1 MKSTPLKSNAAL
13 RHTAKKRLRAVP
25 PAGEAQ
31 SLPDLRSAM
40 GELRIYEAELEIQN
54 EELRDSRAQIE
65 ESHKNYFRHF
75 DLAPVGLI
83 RLNRKGQILE
93 ANILGAQMLGEKR
106 VLLNSV
112 PRTFLA
118 HVSSESH
125 VVFQQHLESTLAS
138 GKMETCELSLR
149 NAVGHESFVR
159 IQSVISRSEKDEKDF
174 YLTLTDLTERREI
187 EQKLALQRVLAEAAV
202 TSKELFFGMLS
213 HELRTPLTPLVALLE
228 DLAAE
233 PGRSPEDLAALALMR
248 RNLDLETHLIDDL
261 LDLTRVTGGKLQLH
275 RETTDVHLC
284 LRQAIEIC
292 QPDIDAKELQLAIE
306 LDAPRHFVD
315 GDASRLQ
322 QIFWNLIKNA
332 VKFTPVGGRIAIE
345 TRSAE
350 ASRLT
355 VEFRDTGVGI
365 DPRPLL
371 HLFEP
376 FFQVQHALKQRAGG
390 LGLGLAICKAITEAH
405 GGTLTAAS
413 AGLGKGATFC
423 VELATV
429 AEPSAKLLSG
439 PAADASTPARR
450 EDLRLLLVEDHD
462 DTRKVLAR
470 LLNRRGYK
478 VEAARNA
485 QEARSLSS
493 ERTFDLI
500 ISDIALPDAS
510 GCDLLKELGTK
521 HKLRGIAMSGFG
533 SDTDLAQSRAAGFL
547 EHLVKPID
555 ATALDAAI
563 QRVVEKSRAG
573 RHTIL
578 YIENNVASVR
588 LIEKILHER
597 TDIEFLNAREGQ
609 IGLDLARQ
617 RSPDLVLLD
626 LRLPDLPGLD
636 VLSQLQSADAT
647 RRIPV
652 VVISANAATQKIE
665 QLAAVGARA
674 YLTKPIEAPEFLHVL
689 DGLLTPT

>member
-125 VVFQQHLESTLAS
+125 VVFQQHLQSTLAS

-149 NAVGHESFVR
+149 NAVGDESFVR
-159 IQSVISRSEKDEKDF
+159 IQSVISRSEKDVKDF

-213 HELRTPLTPLVALLE
+213 HVLRTPLTPLVALLE

-233 PGRSPEDLAALALMR
+233 PGRSAEDLAALTLMR

-261 LDLTRVTGGKLQLH
+261 LDLTRVASGKLQLN
-275 RETTDVHLC
+275 RQTTDVHLC
-284 LRQAIEIC
+284 LRQAIGIC
-292 QPDIDAKELQLAIE
+292 QPDIDAKKLQLAIK
-306 LDAPRHFVD
+306 LDAARHFVD
-315 GDASRLQ
+315 ADASRLQ

-332 VKFTPVGGRIAIE
+332 VKFTPVSGRITIE
-345 TRSAE
+345 PRSDQ

-355 VEFRDTGVGI
+355 VEVRDTGIGI
-365 DPRPLL
+365 DSSTLL

-376 FFQVQHALKQRAGG
+376 FFQVQQALRQRVGG

-405 GGTLTAAS
+405 GGKLTAAS
-413 AGLGKGATFC
+413 GGLGEGATFR
-423 VELATV
+423 VDLATV
-429 AEPSAKLLSG
+429 AESNAKLSG
-439 PAADASTPARR
+439 LAGDASPAARH
-450 EDLRLLLVEDHD
+450 EGLRLLLVEDHD
-462 DTRKVLAR
+462 DTREVLAR
-470 LLNRRGYK
+470 LLSRRGYK
-478 VEAARNA
+478 VEAARSA
-485 QEARSLSS
+485 QEARLLSS
-493 ERTFDLI
+493 EKTFDLLV
-500 ISDIALPDAS
+500 SDIALPDAT
-510 GCDLLKELGTK
+510 GCELLKELGSK
-521 HKLRGIAMSGFG
+521 HRLCGIAMSGFG
-533 SDTDLAQSRAAGFL
+533 SDADVAQSRAAGFL

-563 QRVVEKSRAG
+563 QRVIG
-573 RHTIL
+573 TTCLTGIL
-578 YIENNVASVR
+578 RSAS
-588 LIEKILHER
+588 
-597 TDIEFLNAREGQ
+597 N
-609 IGLDLARQ
+609 
-617 RSPDLVLLD
+617 
-626 LRLPDLPGLD
+626 
-636 VLSQLQSADAT
+636 
-647 RRIPV
+647 
-652 VVISANAATQKIE
+652 
-665 QLAAVGARA
+665 
-674 YLTKPIEAPEFLHVL
+674 
-689 DGLLTPT
+689 

>member
-13 RHTAKKRLRAVP
+13 RDTAKKRLRAVP

-125 VVFQQHLESTLAS
+125 VVFQQHLQSTLAS

-149 NAVGHESFVR
+149 NAVGDESFVR

-261 LDLTRVTGGKLQLH
+261 LDLTRVTSGKLQLH
-275 RETTDVHLC
+275 RETTDAHLC
-284 LRQAIEIC
+284 LRQAIGIC

-555 ATALDAAI
+555 ARALDTAI

-573 RHTIL
+573 RHTTSTSKIMSR
-578 YIENNVASVR
+578 AS
-588 LIEKILHER
+588 
-597 TDIEFLNAREGQ
+597 G
-609 IGLDLARQ
+609 
-617 RSPDLVLLD
+617 
-626 LRLPDLPGLD
+626 
-636 VLSQLQSADAT
+636 
-647 RRIPV
+647 
-652 VVISANAATQKIE
+652 
-665 QLAAVGARA
+665 
-674 YLTKPIEAPEFLHVL
+674 
-689 DGLLTPT
+689 

>member
-13 RHTAKKRLRAVP
+13 RDTAKKRLRAVP

-125 VVFQQHLESTLAS
+125 VVFQQHLQSTLAS

-149 NAVGHESFVR
+149 NAVGDESFVR

-555 ATALDAAI
+555 ATALDTAI

-573 RHTIL
+573 TPSSTSKIMSR
-578 YIENNVASVR
+578 AS
-588 LIEKILHER
+588 
-597 TDIEFLNAREGQ
+597 G
-609 IGLDLARQ
+609 
-617 RSPDLVLLD
+617 
-626 LRLPDLPGLD
+626 
-636 VLSQLQSADAT
+636 
-647 RRIPV
+647 
-652 VVISANAATQKIE
+652 
-665 QLAAVGARA
+665 
-674 YLTKPIEAPEFLHVL
+674 
-689 DGLLTPT
+689 

>member
-13 RHTAKKRLRAVP
+13 RDTAKKRLRAVP

-125 VVFQQHLESTLAS
+125 VVFQQHLQSTLAS

-149 NAVGHESFVR
+149 NAVGDESFVR

-284 LRQAIEIC
+284 LRQAIGIC
-292 QPDIDAKELQLAIE
+292 QPDIDAKKLQLAIK

-315 GDASRLQ
+315 ADASRLQ

-555 ATALDAAI
+555 ARALDTAI

-573 RHTIL
+573 RHTTSTSKIMSR
-578 YIENNVASVR
+578 AS
-588 LIEKILHER
+588 
-597 TDIEFLNAREGQ
+597 G
-609 IGLDLARQ
+609 
-617 RSPDLVLLD
+617 
-626 LRLPDLPGLD
+626 
-636 VLSQLQSADAT
+636 
-647 RRIPV
+647 
-652 VVISANAATQKIE
+652 
-665 QLAAVGARA
+665 
-674 YLTKPIEAPEFLHVL
+674 
-689 DGLLTPT
+689 

>member
-93 ANILGAQMLGEKR
+93 ANILGAQMLGEER
-106 VLLNSV
+106 VLLKTV

-125 VVFQQHLESTLAS
+125 VVFQQHLQSTLAS

-149 NAVGHESFVR
+149 NAVGDESFVR

-555 ATALDAAI
+555 ARALDTAI

-573 RHTIL
+573 RHTTSTSKIMSR
-578 YIENNVASVR
+578 AS
-588 LIEKILHER
+588 
-597 TDIEFLNAREGQ
+597 G
-609 IGLDLARQ
+609 
-617 RSPDLVLLD
+617 
-626 LRLPDLPGLD
+626 
-636 VLSQLQSADAT
+636 
-647 RRIPV
+647 
-652 VVISANAATQKIE
+652 
-665 QLAAVGARA
+665 
-674 YLTKPIEAPEFLHVL
+674 
-689 DGLLTPT
+689 

>member
-1 MKSTPLKSNAAL
+1 MTSTPLKSNAAL

-83 RLNRKGQILE
+83 RLNRKGQVLE

-106 VLLNSV
+106 VRLNTV
-112 PRTFLA
+112 PRRFLA
-118 HVSSESH
+118 HVSAESH

-149 NAVGHESFVR
+149 NAVGDESFVR

-213 HELRTPLTPLVALLE
+213 HELRNPLTPLVALLE
-228 DLAAE
+228 DLATE
-233 PGRSPEDLAALALMR
+233 PGRSAKDRAALAIMR
-248 RNLDLETHLIDDL
+248 RNLDLETHFIDDL
-261 LDLTRVTGGKLQLH
+261 LDLTRVTSGKLELH

-292 QPDIDAKELQLAIE
+292 QLDIDAKKLELAIE

-315 GDASRLQ
+315 ADASRLQ

-332 VKFTPVGGRIAIE
+332 VKFTPAGGRIAIG
-345 TRSAE
+345 TRSDQL
-350 ASRLT
+350 SHLS
-355 VEFRDTGVGI
+355 VDVRDTGIGI
-365 DPRPLL
+365 DPWALS

-376 FFQVQHALKQRAGG
+376 FFQVQLSLKQRRGSGG

-405 GGTLTAAS
+405 GGRLTANS
-413 AGLGKGATFC
+413 AGLGQGATFRF
-423 VELATV
+423 ELATV
-429 AEPSAKLLSG
+429 AEPHGELRGL
-439 PAADASTPARR
+439 PTDAAAPKRR
-450 EDLRLLLVEDHD
+450 EDLRLLFVEDHD
-462 DTRKVLAR
+462 DTREVLAR
-470 LLNRRGYK
+470 LLSLRGYC

-485 QEARSLSS
+485 QEARVLSNGK
-493 ERTFDLI
+493 TFDLLV
-500 ISDIALPDAS
+500 SDIALPDAT
-510 GCDLLKELGTK
+510 GCELLKELGSK
-521 HKLRGIAMSGFG
+521 HRLCGIAMSGFG
-533 SDTDLAQSRAAGFL
+533 SDADVAQSKAAGFL

-555 ATALDAAI
+555 APALDAAI
-563 QRVVEKSRAG
+563 QR
-573 RHTIL
+573 
-578 YIENNVASVR
+578 
-588 LIEKILHER
+588 
-597 TDIEFLNAREGQ
+597 
-609 IGLDLARQ
+609 
-617 RSPDLVLLD
+617 
-626 LRLPDLPGLD
+626 
-636 VLSQLQSADAT
+636 
-647 RRIPV
+647 
-652 VVISANAATQKIE
+652 
-665 QLAAVGARA
+665 AVGNLA
-674 YLTKPIEAPEFLHVL
+674 
-689 DGLLTPT
+689 

>member
-40 GELRIYEAELEIQN
+40 DELRIYEAELEIQN

-65 ESHKNYFRHF
+65 QSHKNYFRHF

-93 ANILGAQMLGEKR
+93 ANILGAQMLGQKR
-106 VLLNSV
+106 VLLNTV

-118 HVSSESH
+118 HVSAESH

-138 GKMETCELSLR
+138 GKMQTCELSLR
-149 NAVGHESFVR
+149 NAAGHESFVR
-159 IQSVISRSEKDEKDF
+159 IQSVISHGEKDEKDF

-233 PGRSPEDLAALALMR
+233 PGRSAEDLAALALMR

-261 LDLTRVTGGKLQLH
+261 LDLTRVTSGKLQLH
-275 RETTDVHLC
+275 RETTDAHLC
-284 LRQAIEIC
+284 LRQAIGIC

-332 VKFTPVGGRIAIE
+332 VKFTPAGGRIAIQ
-345 TRSAE
+345 TRSDKP
-350 ASRLT
+350 SRLS
-355 VEFRDTGVGI
+355 VDVRDAGIGI
-365 DPRPLL
+365 DPWALS

-376 FFQVQHALKQRAGG
+376 FFQVQQSLKQRTGGGG

-405 GGTLTAAS
+405 GGALTAVS
-413 AGLGKGATFC
+413 PGLNMGTTFRL
-423 VELATV
+423 ELATV
-429 AEPSAKLLSG
+429 AEPHGQVHRLSTNT
-439 PAADASTPARR
+439 AAPARR
-450 EDLRLLLVEDHD
+450 EGLRLLFVEDHD
-462 DTRKVLAR
+462 DTREVLAR
-470 LLNRRGYK
+470 LLSLRGYC

-485 QEARSLSS
+485 QEARSISS
-493 ERTFDLI
+493 EKTFDLLV
-500 ISDIALPDAS
+500 SDIALPDAT
-510 GCDLLKELGTK
+510 GCELL
-521 HKLRGIAMSGFG
+521 
-533 SDTDLAQSRAAGFL
+533 
-547 EHLVKPID
+547 
-555 ATALDAAI
+555 
-563 QRVVEKSRAG
+563 
-573 RHTIL
+573 
-578 YIENNVASVR
+578 
-588 LIEKILHER
+588 
-597 TDIEFLNAREGQ
+597 
-609 IGLDLARQ
+609 
-617 RSPDLVLLD
+617 
-626 LRLPDLPGLD
+626 
-636 VLSQLQSADAT
+636 
-647 RRIPV
+647 
-652 VVISANAATQKIE
+652 
-665 QLAAVGARA
+665 
-674 YLTKPIEAPEFLHVL
+674 
-689 DGLLTPT
+689 

>member
-13 RHTAKKRLRAVP
+13 RDTAKKRLRAVP

-125 VVFQQHLESTLAS
+125 VVFQQHLQSTLAS

-149 NAVGHESFVR
+149 NAVGDESFVR

-555 ATALDAAI
+555 ARALDTAI

-573 RHTIL
+573 RHTTSTSKIMSR
-578 YIENNVASVR
+578 AS
-588 LIEKILHER
+588 
-597 TDIEFLNAREGQ
+597 G
-609 IGLDLARQ
+609 
-617 RSPDLVLLD
+617 
-626 LRLPDLPGLD
+626 
-636 VLSQLQSADAT
+636 
-647 RRIPV
+647 
-652 VVISANAATQKIE
+652 
-665 QLAAVGARA
+665 
-674 YLTKPIEAPEFLHVL
+674 
-689 DGLLTPT
+689 

>member
-1 MKSTPLKSNAAL
+1 MKSTPLRFTPANAAL
-13 RHTAKKRLRAVP
+13 RRTAGDRLRGSP
-25 PAGEAQ
+25 PADEEL
-31 SLPDLRSAM
+31 SPPDLRSAL
-40 GELRIYEAELEIQN
+40 GELRIYESELEIQN
-54 EELRDSRAQIE
+54 EELLDSRARIE
-65 ESHKNYFRHF
+65 ESQRKYFRHF

-83 RLNRKGQILE
+83 RLNLKGQILE
-93 ANILGAQMLGEKR
+93 ANILGAQMLGEER
-106 VLLNSV
+106 VLLNTV

-118 HVSSESH
+118 HVSPESH
-125 VVFQQHLESTLAS
+125 IVFQQHLESALAS

-149 NAVGHESFVR
+149 NTAGPETFVR
-159 IQSVISRSEKDEKDF
+159 IQSVVSHSEKDEKDF
-174 YLTLTDLTERREI
+174 YVTLTDLTERREI
-187 EQKLALQRVLAEAAV
+187 EQKLERQKALAEAAV
-202 TSKELFFGMLS
+202 TSKELFFGTLS
-213 HELRTPLTPLVALLE
+213 HELRNPLTPLVALLE
-228 DLAAE
+228 VLATE
-233 PGRSPEDLAALALMR
+233 PGRSAKDRAALAIMR
-248 RNLDLETHLIDDL
+248 RNLDLETHFIDDL
-261 LDLTRVTGGKLQLH
+261 LDLTRVTSGKLELH

-292 QPDIDAKELQLAIE
+292 QLDIDAKKLQLAIK

-315 GDASRLQ
+315 ADASRLQ

-332 VKFTPVGGRIAIE
+332 VKFTPAGGRIAIG
-345 TRSAE
+345 TRSDKP
-350 ASRLT
+350 SGLS

-365 DPRPLL
+365 DSWALS

-376 FFQVQHALKQRAGG
+376 FFQVQHSLKQRTGGGG

-429 AEPSAKLLSG
+429 AEPNAKLLSG

-450 EDLRLLLVEDHD
+450 VDLRLLLVEDHD

-555 ATALDAAI
+555 ATALDTAI

-573 RHTIL
+573 TTSSTSKIMSR
-578 YIENNVASVR
+578 AS
-588 LIEKILHER
+588 
-597 TDIEFLNAREGQ
+597 G
-609 IGLDLARQ
+609 
-617 RSPDLVLLD
+617 
-626 LRLPDLPGLD
+626 
-636 VLSQLQSADAT
+636 
-647 RRIPV
+647 
-652 VVISANAATQKIE
+652 
-665 QLAAVGARA
+665 
-674 YLTKPIEAPEFLHVL
+674 
-689 DGLLTPT
+689 

>member
-106 VLLNSV
+106 MLLNSV

-125 VVFQQHLESTLAS
+125 VVFQQHLQSTLAS

-149 NAVGHESFVR
+149 NAVGDESFVR

-555 ATALDAAI
+555 ARALDTAI

-573 RHTIL
+573 RHTTSTSKIMSR
-578 YIENNVASVR
+578 AS
-588 LIEKILHER
+588 
-597 TDIEFLNAREGQ
+597 G
-609 IGLDLARQ
+609 
-617 RSPDLVLLD
+617 
-626 LRLPDLPGLD
+626 
-636 VLSQLQSADAT
+636 
-647 RRIPV
+647 
-652 VVISANAATQKIE
+652 
-665 QLAAVGARA
+665 
-674 YLTKPIEAPEFLHVL
+674 
-689 DGLLTPT
+689 

>member
-125 VVFQQHLESTLAS
+125 VVFQQHLQSTLAS

-149 NAVGHESFVR
+149 NAAGHESFVR

-500 ISDIALPDAS
+500 ISDIALPDAL

-555 ATALDAAI
+555 ARALDTAI

-573 RHTIL
+573 RHTTSTSKIMSR
-578 YIENNVASVR
+578 AS
-588 LIEKILHER
+588 
-597 TDIEFLNAREGQ
+597 G
-609 IGLDLARQ
+609 
-617 RSPDLVLLD
+617 
-626 LRLPDLPGLD
+626 
-636 VLSQLQSADAT
+636 
-647 RRIPV
+647 
-652 VVISANAATQKIE
+652 
-665 QLAAVGARA
+665 
-674 YLTKPIEAPEFLHVL
+674 
-689 DGLLTPT
+689 